1 MPNDSL
7 ACPFCNEQIVRNR
20 LGNHLLSRKHQ
31 EAVRSLNTKA
41 FPAFQKQVDYLSNLP
56 KHPNWPDLPSITFS
70 NTTAYYCCLGCKGCW
85 VNQPYNHFA
94 SHKDCIP
101 KHVRA
106 LKALMDPTTVGGE
119 DRVKELEQQIREL
132 KAENA
137 ALKASGT
144 TQQGSVSVKSE
155 EMEELQSQYDD
166 LEAENA
172 ELIIFFRR
180 TRKLLAKMMNED
192 LGMEL
197 VSANER
203 MAFLLETATTAVAP
217 APEPPAAPAP
227 PPASKI
233 KESLVEAALK
243 ASFEE
248 AAALI
253 DKMTPAEMKEYHQRM
268 AAKYAAPKAP
278 PLPAAERDVETT
290 RPFQDPVFTNML
302 GPGVKLLTVT
312 RPGKKVMPRSTV
324 AGL

>member
-1 MPNDSL
+1 MPSDSL
-7 ACPFCNEQIVRNR
+7 PCPLCKEPITRNK
-20 LGNHLLSRKHQ
+20 LGGHLLSRKHQ

-41 FPAFQKQVDYLSNLP
+41 FPALQKQVDFLLDPP

-70 NTTAYYCCLGCKGCW
+70 SGTAYYCCFGCKGCW
-85 VNQPYNHFA
+85 VNQPYCHF
-94 SHKDCIP
+94 STNKECRT
-101 KHVRA
+101 KHA
-106 LKALMDPTTVGGE
+106 KGLKVLMDPSSLTGE
-119 DRVKELEQQIREL
+119 DRVKELEAEVASL
-132 KAENA
+132 KAALA
-137 ALKASGT
+137 AKPSGT
-144 TQQGSVSVKSE
+144 PPVGSVSVGSE
-155 EMEELQSQYDD
+155 KLEELQSQYDD

-217 APEPPAAPAP
+217 VPEPPAAPAP
-227 PPASKI
+227 PPAPKI

-243 ASFEE
+243 PSFEE